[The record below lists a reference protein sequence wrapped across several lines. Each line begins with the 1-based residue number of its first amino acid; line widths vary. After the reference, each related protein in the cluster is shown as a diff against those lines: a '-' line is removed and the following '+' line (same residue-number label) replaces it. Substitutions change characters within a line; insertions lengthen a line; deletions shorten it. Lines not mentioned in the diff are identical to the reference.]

1 MSVINGF
8 VLNNFIFEDN
18 KSFISVFSK
27 ENGLISLYAL
37 GLNSEKSK
45 NKYSTL
51 KFSKSEFEIFQ
62 TKDPE
67 KMSKL
72 KTGNLKTSIDITTMS
87 YEDYLYITTIF
98 QVVEKTSNFGEVNL
112 KKYKFMDNVFL
123 AFVKYPNNRFAI
135 FLYFMLNYLEY
146 VGRKWNLV
154 TCVNCRKRVN
164 KFIDFD
170 YVNRQFICSG
180 CKKTPSADTDIELFI
195 RTLEYFSYAKIN
207 KVAEE
212 EYDSIALVKINRVL
226 MDEYKN
232 EVGLIT
238 TSIIELSKG
247 RFI

>member
-1 MSVINGF
+1 MNIINGF
-8 VLNNFIFEDN
+8 VLNNFTIEDN
-18 KSFISVFSK
+18 KSLISVFSK
-27 ENGLISLYAL
+27 ENGLINLYAM
-37 GLNSEKSK
+37 GLQSERSK
-45 NKYSTL
+45 NKYSAL

-72 KTGNLKTSIDITTMS
+72 KTGKLNISIDISTIS

-98 QVVEKTSNFGEVNL
+98 QVVEKTSNFGEVNQ
-112 KKYKFMDNVFL
+112 KKYKFIDDVFL
-123 AFVKYPNNRFAI
+123 AFVEDPKNRFVI

-154 TCVNCRKRVN
+154 TCIKCRKRVN

-170 YVNRQFICSG
+170 YVNKQFICLG
-180 CKKTPSADTDIELFI
+180 CQNQSSFETDMELFI
-195 RTLEYFSYAKIN
+195 KTLEYFSHVKVGKII
-207 KVAEE
+207 KE
-212 EYDSIALVKINRVL
+212 EYDSKTLVKINRVL

-247 RFI
+247 RFV